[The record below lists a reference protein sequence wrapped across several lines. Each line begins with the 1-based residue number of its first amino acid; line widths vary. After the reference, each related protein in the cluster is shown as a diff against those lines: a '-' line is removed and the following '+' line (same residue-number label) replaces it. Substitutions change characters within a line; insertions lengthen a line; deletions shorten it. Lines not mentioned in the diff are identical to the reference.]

1 MNYFEEVLRGGST
14 PPRVHPLLLS
24 LCEAWNV
31 SDVSPDIHS
40 ISDSDPRV
48 IGGKY
53 YAPPSEFPP
62 LSAHFTQNDNNLGTG
77 SHSVARLKNNSKG
90 KQPVSM
96 SPV

>member
-14 PPRVHPLLLS
+14 PPHIHPLLLS

-90 KQPVSM
+90 KQPVGM